1 VNDCVESASSRDS
14 DPDSLYGR
22 RDLTGNRHIQNDRL
36 DGSLNPARS
45 RLGQERIDI
54 FLLSHPG
61 QHAVTVFCQ
70 GKGGLATDSSRCAGD
85 LGWDHVKAFCE
96 TLTEAEEA
104 LAVEMVSRI
113 TDKWSLWTMSVIAEL
128 GQPMRFSRIMDGV
141 EGISQKSL
149 TKTLRG
155 LERDGLITRQVFAEV
170 PPRVEYT
177 ITALDSEMLD
187 NVAPLWLWAGK
198 TVQRF
203 QDRRAAFDRR
213 EILRGKK

>member
-1 VNDCVESASSRDS
+1 MKKSEKKLRFGWEDIRD
-14 DPDSLYGR
+14 
-22 RDLTGNRHIQNDRL
+22 
-36 DGSLNPARS
+36 
-45 RLGQERIDI
+45 
-54 FLLSHPG
+54 
-61 QHAVTVFCQ
+61 
-70 GKGGLATDSSRCAGD
+70 
-85 LGWDHVKAFCE
+85 FCE
-96 TLTEAEEA
+96 TLTEAEDA
-104 LAVEMVSRI
+104 LTREMVSRI
-113 TDKWSLWTMSVIAEL
+113 SDKWSLWTMSVIAEL

-155 LERDGLITRQVFAEV
+155 LERDGLITREVFAEV

-177 ITALDSEMLD
+177 ITALGSEMLD